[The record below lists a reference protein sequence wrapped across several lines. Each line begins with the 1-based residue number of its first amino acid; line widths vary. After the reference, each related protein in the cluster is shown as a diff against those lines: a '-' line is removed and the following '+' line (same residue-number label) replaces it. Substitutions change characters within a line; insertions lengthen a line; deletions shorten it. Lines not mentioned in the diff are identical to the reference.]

1 MKKTAWAISLLILSF
16 AMATSASAT
25 NGDNLIAVGPIERAM
40 GGVGVAHP
48 MDAIGAVFSNPAA
61 MCFGAYCP
69 SSEVNFAG
77 TLFMPKTEAKITNFT
92 GEIEAD
98 SEENVYAIPAIG
110 LSVPIG
116 QSRSNWRFGL
126 AAYGVSGLGVD
137 YRDTDLDQ
145 PDFFGPGAPLASGE
159 FTQLQIMKFAP
170 SIAFQPAARVSLGL
184 ALHIDYATLDLR
196 DGSSPGYG
204 IGFQGG
210 LIYKPLDQ
218 LSIGVTYISPQEVDH
233 ENVTDFDGDGESDDL
248 TLEAPQQA
256 AVGVAY
262 SFLEDRLLLETD
274 VRWIN
279 WSDAKGYEDFDWDD
293 QWVFAVGVQFEAI
306 HGLFLRAGY
315 NYGENPVNEHNG
327 FDGSFGPTGP
337 NSVNEIQG
345 KTVPTYYF
353 ETFRVIGFPA
363 IVEHHLTF
371 GIGYEINETW
381 SINLGYV
388 HAFEK
393 SISETGTDITGQPV
407 ELESTLSENSFDFGI
422 TWRF

>member
-1 MKKTAWAISLLILSF
+1 MRKTAWVMGSLVLSF
-16 AMATSASAT
+16 TTAASVSAT

-61 MCFGAYCP
+61 MCFGPYCP

-77 TLFMPKTEAKITNFT
+77 TLFIPKTEAKITNFT
-92 GEIEAD
+92 GEIDAD

-116 QSRSNWRFGL
+116 QSQSNWRFGL

-159 FTQLQIMKFAP
+159 FTRLQIMKFAP
-170 SIAFQPAARVSLGL
+170 SIAFQPAARISLGL
-184 ALHIDYATLDLR
+184 AVHIDYATLDLR
-196 DGSSPGYG
+196 DGASPGYG

-233 ENVTDFDGDGESDDL
+233 DNVVDFDGDGENDDL

-262 SFLEDRLLLETD
+262 TFLDDRLLMETD

-293 QWVFAVGVQFEAI
+293 Q
-306 HGLFLRAGY
+306 
-315 NYGENPVNEHNG
+315 
-327 FDGSFGPTGP
+327 
-337 NSVNEIQG
+337 
-345 KTVPTYYF
+345 
-353 ETFRVIGFPA
+353 
-363 IVEHHLTF
+363 
-371 GIGYEINETW
+371 
-381 SINLGYV
+381 
-388 HAFEK
+388 
-393 SISETGTDITGQPV
+393 
-407 ELESTLSENSFDFGI
+407 
-422 TWRF
+422 